1 MPQVDNWQLNREV
14 EFPYEEARPER
25 QWAAMFDLNKCI
37 ECQTCTLA
45 CKTTWTHEEGQEH
58 MFWNN
63 VETKPYGGHP
73 VGWDKRTLEDMGAME
88 WDGDT
93 YEGDTIFE
101 TEDVD
106 WDDPDT
112 HPTEEN
118 INDDVAGFMPD
129 IQDDWRYPNLGEDE
143 SAGEGMEPDMH
154 FDDDTHPIW
163 FFYLPRICNH
173 CTYAGCAGG
182 CPVQAIYKRP
192 EDGVVLI
199 DREECEARLVCN
211 ETCPYK
217 KAQFNP
223 AENISQKCVGCYP
236 KTEDGRAPQCF
247 ETCLG
252 KIRLH
257 GYINTPEEADDS
269 DPMEEPTNP
278 MDFLVHRK
286 EIALPL
292 YPQFGLEPNVYY
304 IPPTTAPIDYL
315 EQLFGPGVEDAFET
329 YRGIGDGDEPALEG
343 LLNLMGSTE
352 WSLTEF
358 EVDGDEAIGYY
369 EGDEVGR
376 VPITEPQAERD
387 RVEEVDGQEVYRLD
401 IT

>member
-1 MPQVDNWQLNREV
+1 MPTVENWQIGREMD
-14 EFPYEEARPER
+14 FPYEEARPER
-25 QWAAMFDLNKCI
+25 QWAAVFDLNKCI

-63 VETKPYGGHP
+63 VETKPYGSHP
-73 VGWDKRTLEDMGAME
+73 VGWDQRMLEEMGTME
-88 WDGDT
+88 WDGET
-93 YEGDTIFE
+93 YEGDTMFE

-106 WDDPDT
+106 WDDPDN
-112 HPTEEN
+112 HPTEGGVDE
-118 INDDVAGFMPD
+118 DTAGFMPST
-129 IQDDWRYPNLGEDE
+129 DDWRYPNLGEDE
-143 SAGEGMEPDMH
+143 THGEEISTTTH
-154 FDDDTHPIW
+154 FDDDTHPVW
-163 FFYLPRICNH
+163 FHYLPRICNH

-182 CPVQAIYKRP
+182 CPVQAIYKRE

-199 DREECEARLVCN
+199 DEDACEARLVCN
-211 ETCPYK
+211 ESCPYK

-223 AENISQKCVGCYP
+223 SENISQKCIGCYP

-247 ETCLG
+247 ENCLG

-257 GYINTPEEADDS
+257 GYINEPDEADS
-269 DPMEEPTNP
+269 SNP
-278 MDFLVHRK
+278 IDFLVHEK
-286 EIALPL
+286 ELALPL

-304 IPPTTAPIDYL
+304 IPPINAPTDYL
-315 EQLFGPGVEDAFET
+315 TQLFGPGVEDAVET
-329 YRGIGDGDEPALEG
+329 YEAMRNGEEPEIQG
-343 LLNLMGSTE
+343 LLHLIGSTE

-358 EVDGDEAIGYY
+358 EIDGDEAVGYY

-376 VPITEPQAERD
+376 VPITEPTAERD
-387 RVEEVDGQEVYRLD
+387 RYDEDEDVYRLD